1 MRHKVKGRKLGR
13 DTKHRKALFKNLI
26 SALILRGQIK
36 TTESKARAVRGL
48 VDKLVTRGKA
58 GTLHARRLIAAF
70 LSNKQAVNKL
80 VDDLAPRFKT
90 RPGGFTRMI
99 RLGRRRGDNATM
111 VRLELVER
119 PKEERPDK
127 KKGSRRAQ
135 RGTEGT
141 EKKRSVPSK

>member
-13 DTKHRKALFKNLI
+13 DTKYRKALFKNLI
-26 SALILRGQIK
+26 TALILKEQIK

-70 LSNKQAVNKL
+70 LSNKRAVNKL
-80 VDDLAPRFKT
+80 VDELAPQFKT

-99 RLGRRRGDNATM
+99 RLGRRQGDNAM
-111 VRLELVER
+111 VVRLELVGREK
-119 PKEERPDK
+119 PKEVEGKTK
-127 KKGSRRAQ
+127 KKATKTRKA
-135 RGTEGT
+135 
-141 EKKRSVPSK
+141 KKKNEN